1 MKKRIITMLLAMLML
16 LQTTAC
22 AESSENTDDASAAPT
37 TSAEVGAAE
46 EAAAETEPEDT
57 LESIV
62 AKFSDR
68 DYDGYSFRILD
79 RGDAFWGTVDVMAEE
94 MTGEAINDG
103 VLERNNLLAEKLN
116 VVVVE
121 QREDS
126 PVNTMKTAVA
136 AQSDDFDVLTD
147 GLSPLAGTVSGGNLR
162 DFREI
167 GEVKMDQKWWDQ
179 HLISGMSVA
188 NKVFFL
194 TGDLSIMDNYGT
206 WCMMFNKTI
215 ISDYGLESP
224 YDLVHDGS
232 WTIDKLSEMSH
243 TATLDIN
250 GDGKWTA
257 DDQYGFI
264 SEAYNT
270 YGLYI
275 CFGEKITD
283 KDENDLPVFVYSSEQ
298 AINSL
303 IKSLE
308 VQYSDGCNMG
318 LYPGLSREAQFQA
331 GGGLFY
337 FAGMINITSFRD
349 SETDFGIIP
358 APKYTEDQE
367 SYYSTYSPEN
377 MTAYSIPVTVVDTAR
392 TGDILEAMAAF
403 SAYTLTPAY
412 YDKTLMGKSVRDAES
427 EPMIE
432 LILNSRNFDLGSIFN
447 WGNTAST
454 VRGMTDPNTVSSS
467 LQKIEKAANKA
478 MQKFLDNLGIEG

>member
-1 MKKRIITMLLAMLML
+1 MKKKIITMLLAMLIL
-16 LQTTAC
+16 LQTVAC
-22 AESSENTDDASAAPT
+22 AESSENTDGAAVSDTT
-37 TSAEVGAAE
+37 TSEVGASE
-46 EAAAETEPEDT
+46 EIAAETEPEDSI
-57 LESIV
+57 ESV
-62 AKFSDR
+62 VSSFADR

-121 QREDS
+121 QREAS
-126 PVNTMKTAVA
+126 PTNTMKTAVA
-136 AQSDDFDVLTD
+136 AQSDDFDVVTD
-147 GLSPLAGTVSGGNLR
+147 GLSILAGTVANGNIR
-162 DFREI
+162 DFHDI
-167 GEVKMDQKWWDQ
+167 AEVKMDQKWWDQ

-188 NKVFFL
+188 NKVFFM
-194 TGDLSIMDNYGT
+194 TGDVSIMDNYGT
-206 WCMMFNKTI
+206 WCMMFNKSI
-215 ISDYGLESP
+215 ISDFGLENP

-232 WTIDKLSEMSH
+232 WTIDKLAEMSV
-243 TATLDIN
+243 TATIDLN

-257 DDQYGFI
+257 EDQYGFI
-264 SEAYNT
+264 SESYNT

-275 CFGEKITD
+275 CFGEKITA
-283 KDENDLPVFVYSSEQ
+283 KDENDLPVFAYSSEQ

-358 APKYTEDQE
+358 APKYNEEQE
-367 SYYSTYSPEN
+367 QYYSTYSPEN
-377 MTAYSIPVTVVDTAR
+377 MTAYSIPVTVIDIAR
-392 TGDILEAMAAF
+392 TGDIFEAMAAF

-454 VRGMTDPNTVSSS
+454 VRGMNDPNTVSSS
-467 LQKIEKAANKA
+467 LQKLEKAANKA
-478 MQKFLDNLGIEG
+478 MQKFIDSLTLE

>member
-1 MKKRIITMLLAMLML
+1 MKKKIITMLLAMLIL
-16 LQTTAC
+16 LQTVAC
-22 AESSENTDDASAAPT
+22 AESSENPDDVSADPAVTTTD
-37 TSAEVGAAE
+37 VGASE
-46 EAAAETEPEDT
+46 EAAAETEPEDSI
-57 LESIV
+57 ESVI
-62 AKFSDR
+62 AQFGDR

-79 RGDAFWGTVDVMAEE
+79 REGSWGTVDVMAEE

-103 VLERNNLLAEKLN
+103 VLERNNLLEEKLN

-136 AQSDDFDVLTD
+136 AQSDDFDVVTD
-147 GLSPLAGTVSGGNLR
+147 GLKPLAGTVSGGNLR

-188 NKVFFL
+188 NKVFFM
-194 TGDLSIMDNYGT
+194 TGDISIMDNYGT
-206 WCMMFNKTI
+206 WCMMFNKGI
-215 ISDYGLESP
+215 LNDNALENP
-224 YDLVHDGS
+224 YDLVHEGK
-232 WTIDKLSEMSH
+232 WTIDKLGEMSL
-243 TATLDIN
+243 ATTVDLN

-264 SEAYNT
+264 SESYNT

-283 KDENDLPVFVYSSEQ
+283 KDENDLPVFVYNEES
-298 AINSL
+298 AINSI

-308 VQYSDGCNMG
+308 VQYSNGCNMG
-318 LYPGLSREAQFQA
+318 LFSGLSREAQFQA

-337 FAGMINITSFRD
+337 FAGMINITAFRD

-358 APKYTEDQE
+358 APKYNEEQE
-367 SYYSTYSPEN
+367 QYYSTYSPEN
-377 MTAYSIPVTVVDTAR
+377 MTAYSIPVTVADIAR

-432 LILNSRNFDLGSIFN
+432 LILNSRNFDLGSIFD
-447 WGNTAST
+447 WGGTASA
-454 VRGMTDPNTVSSS
+454 VRSMSDPNTVAST
-467 LQKIEKAANKA
+467 LKKLDKAAEKT
-478 MQKFLDNLGIEG
+478 MTRFLDSLEIDG